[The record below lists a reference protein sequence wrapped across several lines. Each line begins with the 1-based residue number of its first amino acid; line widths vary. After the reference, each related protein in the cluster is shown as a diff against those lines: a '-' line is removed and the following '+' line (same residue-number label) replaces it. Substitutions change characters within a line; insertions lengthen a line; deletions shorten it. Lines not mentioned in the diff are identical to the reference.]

1 MTLSSNLSSNAGV
14 RPRPKMGKRLSER
27 LTAAFSYALLFA
39 GAIVILAP
47 FAWMISTSLKRKI
60 DVYVFPPE
68 WIPDPIMWGNY
79 AEALTTFPFP
89 LYTLNSFTIVVFVL
103 AGTLF
108 SCSFSSYGFARLR
121 APGKDL
127 IFLVLLSTLM
137 LPAAVTMVPLYLL
150 FNRLGWIDT
159 FLPLIVPSFFGSAF
173 FIFLMRQFYM
183 GVPKE
188 LEDAARID
196 GCNAYSTWLRIMVPM
211 TKPVL
216 ATAAVFS
223 FMWTWN
229 DFMGP
234 LIYLTDESKRTIAL
248 GLSYFQGSARSSP
261 ELHLLMAATIYSII
275 PCVLL
280 FFVSQKVFV
289 KGIVFTGVK
298 G

>member
-1 MTLSSNLSSNAGV
+1 MTTTV
-14 RPRPKMGKRLSER
+14 RTEAPTRRAASKRLVER
-27 LTAAFSYALLFA
+27 IQALLSYALLIA

-47 FAWMISTSLKRKI
+47 FVWMISTSLKRKI

-68 WIPDPIMWGNY
+68 WIPDPIMWSNY
-79 AEALTTFPFP
+79 PQALTTFPFG
-89 LYTLNSFTIVVFVL
+89 LYTLNSVTIVAFVMI
-103 AGTLF
+103 GTLL
-108 SCSFSSYGFARLR
+108 SCSFSSYGFARLK
-121 APGKDL
+121 APGKDF
-127 IFLVLLSTLM
+127 IFIVLLSTLM
-137 LPAAVTMVPLYLL
+137 LPTAVTMVPLFLM
-150 FNRLGWIDT
+150 FNSFGWIDT
-159 FLPLIVPSFFGSAF
+159 FLPLIVPSFFGNAF

-183 GVPKE
+183 GVPRE
-188 LEDAARID
+188 LEDAAKID
-196 GCNAYSTWLRIMVPM
+196 GCNAYSTWVRILVPLTM
-211 TKPVL
+211 PVV
-216 ATAAVFS
+216 ATAAVFT

-261 ELHLLMAATIYSII
+261 ELHLLMAATLISII

-280 FFVSQKVFV
+280 FFFSQKVFV

>member
-1 MTLSSNLSSNAGV
+1 MTVPAGSGSEGV
-14 RPRPKMGKRLSER
+14 ARTRRRMGKRLSGQ
-27 LTAAFSYALLFA
+27 LTTLVSYLLLGA
-39 GAIVILAP
+39 GAIVIMAP
-47 FAWMISTSLKRKI
+47 LLWMISTSLKRKI

-68 WIPDPIMWGNY
+68 WIPDPVMWSNFRD
-79 AEALTTFPFP
+79 ALTTFPFP
-89 LYTLNSFTIVVFVL
+89 LYTLNSFTIVIFVL
-103 AGTLF
+103 IGTLL

-127 IFLVLLSTLM
+127 IFIVLLSTLM
-137 LPAAVTMVPLYLL
+137 LPTAVTMVPLYLL

-183 GVPKE
+183 GVPRE

-196 GCNAYSTWLRIMVPM
+196 GCNAYSAWVRIMMPM

-216 ATAAVFS
+216 ATVAVFT

-234 LIYLTDESKRTIAL
+234 LIYLTSEEKRTIAL

>member
-1 MTLSSNLSSNAGV
+1 MTTERSV
-14 RPRPKMGKRLSER
+14 TRPAMGMRMSER
-27 LTAAFSYALLFA
+27 LRAAAAYVLLLA
-39 GAIVILAP
+39 GSVLILAP

-60 DVYVFPPE
+60 DVYVFPPQ
-68 WIPDPIMWGNY
+68 WIPDPIMWSNY
-79 AEALTTFPFP
+79 VKALTVFPFP
-89 LYTLNSFTIVVFVL
+89 RYTLNSFIIVVFAL
-103 AGTLF
+103 IGTLL

-121 APGKDL
+121 APGKDA
-127 IFLVLLSTLM
+127 IFLALLATLM
-137 LPAAVTMVPLYLL
+137 LPSAVTMVPLYLM
-150 FNRLGWIDT
+150 FNKFGWIDT

-183 GVPKE
+183 GVPRE

-196 GCNAYSTWLRIMVPM
+196 GCNTYSAWLRIMVPM

-216 ATAAVFS
+216 ATAAVFT

-229 DFMGP
+229 DFIGP
-234 LIYLTDESKRTIAL
+234 LIYLTDENKRTIAL
-248 GLSYFQGSARSSP
+248 GLSYFQGSARSAP

-280 FFVSQKVFV
+280 FFFSQKVFV